1 MTRRDAARKFSLF
14 LAGSPLL
21 RGQDVPWIADRIP
34 SLDQINNVME
44 FEPIAR
50 TRMLKTAYDYI
61 AGGVDD
67 EWTLR
72 RNREGFQHITLRP
85 RMLVDVSKLD
95 LSLDLFGS
103 RIEMPILVAPTAGH
117 QQAHPEGE
125 LATIRGA
132 GASKTIM
139 VVSTN
144 SSYPIDKI
152 GGAATGPFWFQLYA
166 GPDKNGTRDK
176 VERAVGSGA
185 KVICYTVDGQYSSHR
200 ERLLRDRLVS
210 SGPPGDTAS
219 QTGRRRTAAQP
230 PAPYRLPSTFQAQ
243 LTWPFLEELKSY
255 AKVPVLVKGI
265 LTAEDAKLAVEHGA
279 AGIVVSNHGGRYL
292 EGAPSTIEVLPE
304 IVDAVQGRIPVL
316 IDGGF
321 RRGTDVLK
329 ALAIG
334 AKAVLVGRPP
344 LWGLGAFGQPGVSR
358 VLEMLQTELALAM
371 GLSGHPNLASID
383 RTLVKIER

>member
-1 MTRRDAARKFSLF
+1 MSLF

-21 RGQDVPWIADRIP
+21 RAQDTPWIPNRMPAIEE
-34 SLDQINNVME
+34 LNNVME
-44 FEPIAR
+44 FEPLAR
-50 TRMLKTAYDYI
+50 TKMLKAAYDYI

-67 EWTLR
+67 EWSLR
-72 RNREGFQHITLRP
+72 RNREGFQHITFRP

-95 LSLDLFGS
+95 LSTELFGS
-103 RIEMPILVAPTAGH
+103 KIEMPILIAPTAGH

-125 LATIRGA
+125 LATVKAA
-132 GASKTIM
+132 GAAKTIM

-152 GGAATGPFWFQLYA
+152 GAAATGPFWFQLYA
-166 GPDKNGTRDK
+166 GPDKDGTRER
-176 VERAVGSGA
+176 VERALGAGA
-185 KVICYTVDGQYSSHR
+185 KVICWTVDNQYNSHR
-200 ERLLRDRLVS
+200 ERLLRDRS
-210 SGPPGDTAS
+210 ASGPPA
-219 QTGRRRTAAQP
+219 QAPAQPGRRRN
-230 PAPYRLPSTFQAQ
+230 APQRRRYGLQMQFTSE
-243 LTWPFLEELKSY
+243 LTWPFLQELKAY

-265 LTAEDAKLAVEHGA
+265 LTPEDAKLAVENGA
-279 AGIVVSNHGGRYL
+279 SGIVVSNHGARYL
-292 EGAPSTIEVLPE
+292 EFAPSTIEVLPG
-304 IVDAVQGRIPVL
+304 IVDAVQGKIPVL

-344 LWGLGAFGQPGVSR
+344 LWGLGAFGQPGVVR

-371 GLSGHPNLASID
+371 GLSGRPNLDSID
-383 RTLVKIER
+383 RSLVRIER